1 VLERT
6 VVMGADWFE
15 DTPPPGLPPLGV
27 GHGCFIRNAIIDKN
41 ARIGDGCR
49 LFNEGNLWQGDGEG
63 WHIRDG
69 VIVVPR
75 NVVLP
80 PGTVV

>member
-1 VLERT
+1 VDT
-6 VVMGADWFE
+6 ADG
-15 DTPPPGLPPLGV
+15 P
-27 GHGCFIRNAIIDKN
+27 
-41 ARIGDGCR
+41 
-49 LFNEGNLWQGDGEG
+49 G

-75 NVVLP
+75 NEVIP